1 MSVHN
6 PHALKSPV
14 SAAKQKR
21 LKALRYLRDLAKSL
35 RSTDFPANSDRHSEQ
50 TREFETTNPSTRSM
64 WLDEEPPALAKRS
77 GKSKILTIEPLNLK
91 AFQEDEGDS
100 FSSKEKKQKGRKQID
115 GIIERVKQIKEP
127 IRRKK
132 AINENPLIASLAN
145 YLGSKGA
152 PVRGETTRGRGE
164 SYRHMD

>member
-1 MSVHN
+1 
-6 PHALKSPV
+6 
-14 SAAKQKR
+14 
-21 LKALRYLRDLAKSL
+21 
-35 RSTDFPANSDRHSEQ
+35 
-50 TREFETTNPSTRSM
+50 M
-64 WLDEEPPALAKRS
+64 WHDEEPPALVKRS
-77 GKSKILTIEPLNLK
+77 GKSKILAIEPLNLK

-115 GIIERVKQIKEP
+115 GIIERVKRIKEP

-132 AINENPLIASLAN
+132 GINENPLIASLAN

>member
-21 LKALRYLRDLAKSL
+21 LKALRYLRDLGKSL

-50 TREFETTNPSTRSM
+50 TREFETTNLSTRSM
-64 WLDEEPPALAKRS
+64 WHDEEPPALVKRS
-77 GKSKILTIEPLNLK
+77 GKSKILAIEPLNLK

-115 GIIERVKQIKEP
+115 GIIE
-127 IRRKK
+127 
-132 AINENPLIASLAN
+132 
-145 YLGSKGA
+145 
-152 PVRGETTRGRGE
+152 
-164 SYRHMD
+164 